1 MKVTYFYKVKGDS
14 PLPYP
19 IKKEERRIF
28 SMKVFILRKW
38 FDDSIWIE
46 RIEERKYKAFWE
58 KGGKVNASFKN
69 ILRF

>member
-1 MKVTYFYKVKGDS
+1 MKVTYFHKVKGDS

-46 RIEERKYKAFWE
+46 RIEERKYKAFW
-58 KGGKVNASFKN
+58 GKRGESKCKF
-69 ILRF
+69 